1 MSILLAS
8 GGLDLFNSY
17 GFIIL
22 LSLVIILSYFFGV
35 FAEKTRIPS
44 VLMLIVLGVGLQF
57 LAQAAHYEA
66 PDLSFALE
74 VLGLV
79 GVIMIVLEA
88 ALELE
93 LEKKK
98 ISMIGRSFLAALIC
112 LIASSFG
119 ISFILYSWVNM
130 GQATEVMSHMTS
142 LIYAT
147 PIAIMSSA
155 IIIPS
160 VGPLIDRKKEWMVYE
175 STFSDILGIMM
186 FYFLLSLEGKGEV
199 VATTYGFAGGAIL
212 TTIAAFVIG
221 YALIYIFARIEGH
234 VKLFLLV
241 AVLLLLYFT
250 GKLFHLS
257 PLTLILIFGLMLANE
272 RLFFR
277 GWMRDYVDL
286 DRVRAIDKDFTTL
299 TAETAF
305 LLRTFFFV
313 VFGFTLNLMTLASG
327 EVWLLSLMFIGVLYG
342 VRWIVLKLTIWKDIT
357 PELWIAPRGLITVLL
372 YYAAVKAMP
381 VSEEIFSPG
390 IILAV
395 ILISSGIMTW
405 ALVNDKGEPE
415 LAAAAE
421 GAGAEG
427 AVAAGDTAE
436 GEATSGSEEAA
447 GTDAEQAS
455 ADNSEADA
463 SSQGSSESPADE
475 GPVAD
480 AADAG
485 DAADSSAEPESDS
498 TEENSE
504 ESKKDDRKPGLDGSE
519 G

>member
-1 MSILLAS
+1 MAGQYADKSYIFERLHLTVSGRMAEEPLITSAMSILLAS

-57 LAQAAHYEA
+57 LAKAAHYEA

-88 ALELE
+88 ALELQ

-112 LIASSFG
+112 LIASAFG
-119 ISFILYSWVNM
+119 ISFILYSFVNM
-130 GQATEVMSHMTS
+130 GQATEVMTHLTS
-142 LIYAT
+142 LVYAT

-160 VGPLIDRKKEWMVYE
+160 VGPLIDRKKEWMIYE

-186 FYFLLSLEGKGEV
+186 FYFLLSLQGQGKV
-199 VATTYGFAGGAIL
+199 VATSYGFAGGAIL
-212 TTIAAFVIG
+212 TTIVAFVIG

-272 RLFFR
+272 KLFFR
-277 GWMRDYVDL
+277 GWMRNYVDL
-286 DRVRAIDKDFTTL
+286 ERVRAIDKDFTTL

-405 ALVNDKGEPE
+405 ALVSDQGEPE
-415 LAAAAE
+415 LA
-421 GAGAEG
+421 
-427 AVAAGDTAE
+427 VAPE
-436 GEATSGSEEAA
+436 GEAAVAEKSGDDS
-447 GTDAEQAS
+447 TQD
-455 ADNSEADA
+455 
-463 SSQGSSESPADE
+463 
-475 GPVAD
+475 V
-480 AADAG
+480 G
-485 DAADSSAEPESDS
+485 DATGATSTGFESDS
-498 TEENSE
+498 TDENAE
-504 ESKKDDRKPGLDGSE
+504 ESKMDDTQPGAEGS
-519 G
+519 